1 MSRDDEDDAPEKAAD
16 ALKEMNARRISRRA
30 MVRAF
35 LLGGLGALGAWHMS
49 RPGELPLDVVR
60 RATPDLPSC
69 KVTAEGVQ
77 DWTSQEELIAA
88 LRTGLDGIGGVRSI
102 VPNGSTVFIK
112 PNLVRHDNQ
121 FDPRV
126 VPALV
131 QLIEEA
137 GAERVLVGDN
147 APAPTRY
154 TADSIGLLRHLRQT
168 DAEFVEVER
177 GKFSMVDIPNGVAVK
192 KAPMSNYMLDTDVLV
207 NVAFFKKHPHYK
219 VNYSLALKNLM
230 GLVRFQDIVHLVHPV
245 LEDGIRDLVSTV
257 TPQLNIVD
265 MLGTPAKTV
274 VMGTHPVAVD
284 RVAMDLYG
292 EKDMPLYLQRAF
304 ARFSEVLAGCDGQ

>member
-1 MSRDDEDDAPEKAAD
+1 MTRDSEGDGPEKAAD
-16 ALKEMNARRISRRA
+16 AIEDMNARRLSRRA
-30 MVRAF
+30 MMRAF
-35 LLGGLGALGAWHMS
+35 LLGGLGALGVWHLS

-88 LRTGLDGIGGVRSI
+88 LRTGLDGIGGVRSL

-177 GKFSMVDIPNGVAVK
+177 GTFSMVEIPHGVAVK
-192 KAPMSNYMLDTDVLV
+192 KAPMANYMLDADVLV
-207 NVAFFKKHPHYK
+207 NVAFFKKHPHYE

-245 LEDGIRDLVSTV
+245 LEDGIPDLVSTL
-257 TPQLNIVD
+257 TPQLNVVD

-274 VMGTHPVAVD
+274 VMGTHPAVVD

-292 EKDMPLYLQRAF
+292 EKDIPIYLQRAF
-304 ARFSEVLAGCDGQ
+304 ARFSEVLAGCDEA